1 MRTRAHVGGSARSA
15 WLQVVAE
22 STVFLEERRTG
33 MMTVL
38 ERSLAEVS
46 QELQVSRTPV
56 LDSRGELSVCPFL
69 GGRTYTNYAPLSW
82 LLQDSF

>member
-1 MRTRAHVGGSARSA
+1 MGSSARSA

-22 STVFLEERRTG
+22 STMFLEERRTG

-46 QELQVSRTPV
+46 QELQVSGAPV
-56 LDSRGELSVCPFL
+56 PESCGELSVRTFL
-69 GGRTYTNYAPLSW
+69 GGWTHAHNAPLSW
-82 LLQDSF
+82 LLPATL

>member
-1 MRTRAHVGGSARSA
+1 MRAHVGSRAHSA

-46 QELQVSRTPV
+46 QELQVSGNPV
-56 LDSRGELSVCPFL
+56 SISHGGLSGCPFL
-69 GGRTYTNYAPLSW
+69 CGRTRIRYAPLSW
-82 LLQDSF
+82 LLLDSF